1 MIFGE
6 LFHSSHDKKKCYL
19 QITIQHFYLI
29 NMQATGTSHIG
40 SESTNNSIDDDGHD
54 AEDLGGT
61 H

>member
-1 MIFGE
+1 MPAGTVYRE
-6 LFHSSHDKKKCYL
+6 LGNEIPEDALQCLSVDQAIAIGSSHV
-19 QITIQHFYLI
+19 
-29 NMQATGTSHIG
+29 G